1 MNVELGKFIEEK
13 IKKEIENIRIIFK
26 MQILILLDDMVFRYI
41 KCLQK
46 IKEMCVYFI
55 IDK

>member
-26 MQILILLDDMVFRYI
+26 MQILKLLDDMVFRCR

-46 IKEMCVYFI
+46 IKEMCVYLI